1 MIAASRLVLDR
12 LPRAITVLDGD
23 GMIVGWN
30 QVSEHSYGWTSAE
43 AVGRSMYELMTP
55 PDLRVLGR
63 SIVET
68 VLKGESWSGPVTV
81 VLRDGTTR
89 STSSFLSP
97 LRSLHGEIIGVVCA
111 ADDAAG
117 DDDVRRL
124 EKQADV
130 LSEHLLL
137 ALEAGQLGTWQW
149 TKATGVTVW
158 NVQMERL
165 FGLEPGT
172 FEGTYD
178 AWVAL
183 LHPDDVHHSIG
194 VLDQAVADQ
203 GSYAVEHRVVWPDG
217 SEHWL
222 QGRGKATSD
231 EAGNV
236 TGTLGCSIDVTDLK
250 LAEAAAA
257 TRINDAESAVERE
270 RLQRERIEF
279 LVTLNDIALVAT
291 DHTDLMRRI
300 GAAAVPRLGDWCAV
314 YFRPRPG
321 AAHERVF
328 VHVDPAKTEWA
339 TLLSVDLA
347 FDPNSTFGV
356 ASVMR
361 TGRTEFVSAIDHQAL
376 GTAIDATH
384 GDDPERL
391 RSVRRALQLTSTIT
405 VPLIT
410 KRGIVGAIQFVSA
423 ESGRHYDADDQAL
436 AEAAAGRVA
445 EAIDNAWLVEQQRN
459 IAVTLQAALLPS
471 AKPAI
476 AGATVA
482 VRYWATGAVS
492 EVGGDFYDVFQIE
505 DGAWAIVI
513 GDVCGTGAKAASVT
527 ATARHTIRA
536 AAMHGASPTE
546 VLNWVNDAV
555 RASGFGLF
563 CTVLYSTLTRSGER
577 EWTYTSAAGGHPLPI
592 LVDGDGLASML
603 GTPGTLIGVVADIDV
618 TVSTTVLGIGSALVL
633 HTDGVNDV
641 APPHGL
647 DDAMML
653 SMVAAASASGGT
665 AELVAERLGSAI
677 AGVLPIAERD
687 DDMAIVV
694 VRLG

>member
-1 MIAASRLVLDR
+1 
-12 LPRAITVLDGD
+12 
-23 GMIVGWN
+23 
-30 QVSEHSYGWTSAE
+30 
-43 AVGRSMYELMTP
+43 
-55 PDLRVLGR
+55 
-63 SIVET
+63 
-68 VLKGESWSGPVTV
+68 
-81 VLRDGTTR
+81 
-89 STSSFLSP
+89 
-97 LRSLHGEIIGVVCA
+97 
-111 ADDAAG
+111 
-117 DDDVRRL
+117 
-124 EKQADV
+124 
-130 LSEHLLL
+130 
-137 ALEAGQLGTWQW
+137 
-149 TKATGVTVW
+149 
-158 NVQMERL
+158 MERL

-172 FEGTYD
+172 FDGTYD

-183 LHPDDVHHSIG
+183 LHPEDVHHSLG

-222 QGRGKATSD
+222 QGRGKTTSD

-236 TGTLGCSIDVTDLK
+236 TGTLGCSIDVTDRK

-257 TRINDAESAVERE
+257 TRIHDAESAAERE

-279 LVTLNDIALVAT
+279 LVTLNDVALVAT
-291 DHTDLMRRI
+291 DHMDLMRRI

-314 YFRPRPG
+314 HFRPQPG

-339 TLLSVDLA
+339 TRLSIDLA

-356 ASVMR
+356 AYVMR
-361 TGRTEFVSAIDHQAL
+361 TGRTEFVSSIDHHAL
-376 GTAIDATH
+376 GSAIDATNADNSEQLH
-384 GDDPERL
+384 
-391 RSVRRALQLTSTIT
+391 SVLSVLQLTSTIT

-423 ESGRHYDADDQAL
+423 ESGRHYEADDRAL

-471 AKPAI
+471 AMPVI
-476 AGATVA
+476 AGATIA
-482 VRYWATGAVS
+482 VRYWAAGAVS

-505 DGAWAIVI
+505 DDAWAIVI
-513 GDVCGTGAKAASVT
+513 GDVCGTGARAASVT

-546 VLNWVNDAV
+546 VLHWVNDAV

-563 CTVLYSTLTRSGER
+563 CTVLYSTLTRSGEGV
-577 EWTYTSAAGGHPLPI
+577 WTYTSAAGGHPLPI
-592 LVDGDGLASML
+592 LVDGDGVASML
-603 GTPGTLIGVVADIDV
+603 GMPGTLIGIVADIDV
-618 TVSTTVLGIGSALVL
+618 TASTTVLGAGSTLVL

-647 DDAMML
+647 DDTTLL
-653 SMVAAASASGGT
+653 SMVAAASAATGN
-665 AELVAERLGSAI
+665 AELVAERLGTAI
-677 AGVLPIAERD
+677 ASVLPILERD
-687 DDMAIVV
+687 DDMAVVV